1 MMRMRLKPM
10 KALLGLKMSNKI
22 RSILSDIE
30 KQKFATS
37 TGKQTH
43 AILQY
48 YSGSNTKNLDNE
60 LYKKFSTNKELDKF
74 FCADSKAEV
83 PVAGYINGRFVSR
96 RIDRLA
102 TNHDDKTVY
111 ILDYKTDS
119 DKNVFHDK
127 YVATRDRHGWEYNPL
142 PGAAALM
149 LGLCWAWTQ
158 ANEAIETGATIE
170 SFREVWHCANKLL
183 NYVATTLPGAKE

>member
-1 MMRMRLKPM
+1 MTRMRLKSI

-127 YVATRDRHGWEYNPL
+127 YVAQIKEYKTLLHDIYPEYKIHGFILWIND
-142 PGAAALM
+142 
-149 LGLCWAWTQ
+149 
-158 ANEAIETGATIE
+158 
-170 SFREVWHCANKLL
+170 F
-183 NYVATTLPGAKE
+183 TLEEIA